1 MKIKIE
7 LEIDSDLFVKLA
19 KVTNNPESYIIDL
32 IKNSINSKVDIVE
45 KPKPVT
51 DASTPINSKSVDTEL
66 VEDIEL
72 TKMLRDKK
80 INIGTF

>member
-45 KPKPVT
+45 KPKPVSNIET
-51 DASTPINSKSVDTEL
+51 SINKPVDTEL
-66 VEDIEL
+66 VEDVEL

>member
-7 LEIDSDLFVKLA
+7 LEIDSELFVKLS

-45 KPKPVT
+45 KPKPVSNIET
-51 DASTPINSKSVDTEL
+51 SINKPVDTEL
-66 VEDIEL
+66 VEDVEL

>member
-7 LEIDSDLFVKLA
+7 LEIDSELFVKLA

-45 KPKPVT
+45 KPKPVSNIET
-51 DASTPINSKSVDTEL
+51 SINKPVDTEL
-66 VEDIEL
+66 VEDVEL

>member
-19 KVTNNPESYIIDL
+19 KITNNPEAYIINL
-32 IKNSINSKVDIVE
+32 IENSITSKVDVVE
-45 KPKPVT
+45 KPKPVSNI
-51 DASTPINSKSVDTEL
+51 DPSINKQVDTEL
-66 VEDIEL
+66 VEDEEL
-72 TKMLRDKK
+72 TKMLRSKG

>member
-7 LEIDSDLFVKLA
+7 LEIDSELFVKLS
-19 KVTNNPESYIIDL
+19 KVTNNPEAYIIDL

-45 KPKPVT
+45 KPKPVSNIET
-51 DASTPINSKSVDTEL
+51 SINKPVDTEL